1 MRQIKDGD
9 RLAIDGAAGVIL
21 LEPDE
26 VTQEAYRRRQAE
38 EVARRQAAQRLA
50 QAAARTKDG
59 KRVEVAA
66 NLAVAAEAQ
75 AAIEA
80 GAEGVGLLRTEFLFQ
95 ERLAPPSEDEQ
106 AEIYAQVAR
115 IMARPVI
122 IRTLDIGGDK
132 PAPYL
137 NLPAEANPFLG
148 WRAIRISLAL
158 PEFFKVQLRAILR
171 AAVVGDVRVMFPM
184 ISAPAE
190 VLAAQALLAQA
201 AAELAAAGVEHR
213 GAIPTG
219 IMIEVPAAVTLADQ
233 LAPLVDFFSIGSNDL
248 TQYTFAADRGNARVA
263 NLADP
268 LHPALLRQI
277 ARVIDAAHSR
287 GKWVGLCGELAGQP
301 QAIPILL
308 GLGLDEFSMAAPAIA
323 GAKALLAKLSL
334 PETQALA
341 RRVLDL
347 PDGAAVRAAVAALVT
362 GYADERG

>member
-1 MRQIKDGD
+1 
-9 RLAIDGAAGVIL
+9 
-21 LEPDE
+21 
-26 VTQEAYRRRQAE
+26 
-38 EVARRQAAQRLA
+38 
-50 QAAARTKDG
+50 
-59 KRVEVAA
+59 
-66 NLAVAAEAQ
+66 
-75 AAIEA
+75 
-80 GAEGVGLLRTEFLFQ
+80 
-95 ERLAPPSEDEQ
+95 
-106 AEIYAQVAR
+106 
-115 IMARPVI
+115 
-122 IRTLDIGGDK
+122 
-132 PAPYL
+132 
-137 NLPAEANPFLG
+137 
-148 WRAIRISLAL
+148 LAL

>member
-115 IMARPVI
+115 IMA
-122 IRTLDIGGDK
+122 
-132 PAPYL
+132 
-137 NLPAEANPFLG
+137 
-148 WRAIRISLAL
+148 
-158 PEFFKVQLRAILR
+158 
-171 AAVVGDVRVMFPM
+171 
-184 ISAPAE
+184 
-190 VLAAQALLAQA
+190 
-201 AAELAAAGVEHR
+201 
-213 GAIPTG
+213 TG
-219 IMIEVPAAVTLADQ
+219 H
-233 LAPLVDFFSIGSNDL
+233 
-248 TQYTFAADRGNARVA
+248 
-263 NLADP
+263 
-268 LHPALLRQI
+268 HPHA
-277 ARVIDAAHSR
+277 
-287 GKWVGLCGELAGQP
+287 
-301 QAIPILL
+301 
-308 GLGLDEFSMAAPAIA
+308 
-323 GAKALLAKLSL
+323 
-334 PETQALA
+334 
-341 RRVLDL
+341 
-347 PDGAAVRAAVAALVT
+347 
-362 GYADERG
+362 